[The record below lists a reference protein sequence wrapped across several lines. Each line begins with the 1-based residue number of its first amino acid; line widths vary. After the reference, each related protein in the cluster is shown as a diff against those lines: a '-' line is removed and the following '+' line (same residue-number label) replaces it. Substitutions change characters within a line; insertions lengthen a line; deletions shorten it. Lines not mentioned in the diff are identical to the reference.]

1 MEKKNR
7 LTVYSVEETAQI
19 MGVTVRTVYNY
30 IKDGRLRAGKI
41 GKYWR
46 IQERDLQAMLDG
58 AAQEHAKEI
67 DND

>member
-19 MGVTVRTVYNY
+19 MGVTVRTVYSY

-67 DND
+67 DNG